1 MSGTERKGEV
11 KREIGIVGNRL
22 SAVFFIF
29 TGFLLPAFLHSSHSF
44 HGETVAIVKNLCYNY
59 EDIFV

>member
-1 MSGTERKGEV
+1 V

-44 HGETVAIVKNLCYNY
+44 HGKTVAIVKSLCYNY